1 MCESFPANLELLVLL
16 FGRLLVQLVRLV
28 STELDVDEAVTVRTA
43 PSVIQ
48 TLENVAVLLD
58 GLELPAPTVSLHVAS
73 L

>member
-1 MCESFPANLELLVLL
+1 LCESFPANLELLVLL